1 LDDTKPQIKAK
12 MNEICLLM
20 DETNHDYTTVSR
32 WMECVDT
39 NKIIHSYEIFNTSD
53 LNEIGLQE

>member
-1 LDDTKPQIKAK
+1 
-12 MNEICLLM
+12 MNEICLFM
-20 DETNHDYTTVSR
+20 DETNHNYTTVSR

-53 LNEIGLQE
+53 LNEIGFQE